1 MNTLTDSFF
10 TSQRQLA
17 PEHFPIHLD
26 PHLYDSKKL
35 AEIAIFKGA
44 YQKLSELAKLIDLLK
59 NHKLMVVVEVGTCK
73 GGCFWL
79 WCQLAQPDALIVSI
93 DLPGGDFGGGFSE
106 ETMEVYRAYG
116 GEKQSLHFLRRD
128 SHLPETRLELAA
140 LLQGRPIDFLMIDG
154 DHRYEGVKSDFLL
167 YSSLVKEG
175 GLIVFHDI
183 LLHPRVPECEVER
196 LWKQLSPYYQN
207 VTFTDANDDRGWG
220 QWGGIGVLTYSHNA
234 EPLLT

>member
-1 MNTLTDSFF
+1 MNTVTDSFF

-44 YQKLSELAKLIDLLK
+44 YQKLSELANLIDLLK
-59 NHKLMVVVEVGTCK
+59 NHKLMVVVEIGTCK

-79 WCQLAQPDALIVSI
+79 WCQLAQPDAVIVSI

-116 GEKQSLHFLRRD
+116 REKQSLHFLRRD
-128 SHLPETRLELAA
+128 SHLPETRLELEA

-175 GLIVFHDI
+175 GLIAFHDI
-183 LLHPRVPECEVER
+183 LLHPQVSVCEVER
-196 LWKQLSPYYQN
+196 LWKQISPHYQN
-207 VTFTDANDDRGWG
+207 VTFTDPNDDRGWG
-220 QWGGIGVLTYSHNA
+220 QWGGIGVLTYSLSG